1 MFIGGFQKISLIDYP
16 GKICA
21 IVFTQG
27 CNFRCPYCHNPELV
41 DPKLFHN
48 SIEGKEIF
56 SFLKSRIG
64 KLDAVEITGGEP
76 TLQRDLLT
84 FIKKIKEMGFL
95 IKLDTNGSNPEVLE
109 KIIKERFVDYIAMD
123 IKAPLEKYKEVIHS
137 NICSEKI
144 KKSIELIMHSGIKY
158 EFRTTVVK
166 SQLSKEDFLSIG
178 KLIEGAEL
186 YILQKFIPSK
196 TLDPNFS
203 NEKTY
208 SDKEFKTLKKE
219 LERFVFKCLV
229 R

>member
-1 MFIGGFQKISLIDYP
+1 MIIGGFQKFSLIDYP

-41 DPKLFHN
+41 KPSLF
-48 SIEGKEIF
+48 GKTILEEEIF
-56 SFLKSRIG
+56 SFLEKRKG

-76 TLQRDLLT
+76 TLQKDLVD
-84 FIKKIKEMGFL
+84 FIQRIKEMGYL
-95 IKLDTNGSNPEVLE
+95 VKLDTNGSNPEILE
-109 KIIKERFVDYIAMD
+109 IIINHELVDYIAMD
-123 IKAPLEKYKEVIHS
+123 IKAPLQKYKEVTHS
-137 NICSEKI
+137 VISPEKI
-144 KKSIELIMHSGIKY
+144 KRSIRMIMNSDIKY

-166 SQLSKEDFLSIG
+166 SQLSREDIINIG

-186 YILQKFIPSK
+186 YILQKFILSK
-196 TLDPNFS
+196 TLDPNFL

-208 SDKEFKTLKKE
+208 SDGELRSLKRK
-219 LERFVFKCLV
+219 LEKFVCRCLV